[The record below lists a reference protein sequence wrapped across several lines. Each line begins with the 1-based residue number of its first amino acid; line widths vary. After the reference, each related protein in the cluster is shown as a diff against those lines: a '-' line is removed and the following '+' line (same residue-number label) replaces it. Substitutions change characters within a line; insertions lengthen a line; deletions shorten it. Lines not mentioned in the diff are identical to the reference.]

1 MKSKSVEETTVDYSV
16 IDYVD
21 EYSDEYAAH
30 NRDLVKRSVP
40 RNDEQKKEEKT
51 AIFFRLVELW
61 KKMMKSS
68 SLNIEYAYSSNQ
80 KAFVLKDSESI
91 YNLGLIYTPPSEI
104 GSYSGYND
112 YKELILD
119 YGGIKETITKENVT
133 EFEDMLKILE
143 MMAKEQ
149 RFAALE
155 EEINKR

>member
-1 MKSKSVEETTVDYSV
+1 MKWKKRQTTDVKTPVEEELDMNTYHQYDNTR
-16 IDYVD
+16 
-21 EYSDEYAAH
+21 EM
-30 NRDLVKRSVP
+30 VKSAVSNTEEP
-40 RNDEQKKEEKT
+40 REEKT
-51 AIFFRLVELW
+51 ATFFRLVELW
-61 KKMMKSS
+61 KKIMKSS

-104 GSYSGYND
+104 GSYSGYNT

>member
-1 MKSKSVEETTVDYSV
+1 MDEMRTPDEEVLNMNMYHQYDGTRGLSKTANYPTEE
-16 IDYVD
+16 I
-21 EYSDEYAAH
+21 
-30 NRDLVKRSVP
+30 R
-40 RNDEQKKEEKT
+40 EEKT
-51 AIFFRLVELW
+51 ATFFRLVELW

-68 SLNIEYAYSSNQ
+68 TLNIEYAYSSNQ

-91 YNLGLIYTPPSEI
+91 YNLGLVYTPPSEI
-104 GSYSGYND
+104 GSYNGYNT